1 MVNDV
6 PSLIWCQ
13 SSRRVD
19 ARALADLTCDMTVIQ
34 PDPWTLVDPLGE
46 ALHFLRMSGAFY
58 CKSEMSEPWGVELP
72 MMDRCLSFHVV
83 IEGRCRLEYTRT
95 DDALGSSDDGT
106 DTATINLT
114 AGDLALVRDGVPHT
128 LSSAE
133 GVATPGI
140 LDLHHD
146 YESERYAVLRHGG
159 GGQSTSLVC
168 GAVRFDHP
176 AARRMTEFLP
186 SVITIA
192 GGTTAQTEWIR
203 DTLRLMAVEARSLRP
218 GGEAVLTRL
227 ADVLVIQAIRA
238 WLQDRGAERSGWLTA
253 LQDEQIGHALKLI
266 HREPARRWTV
276 EKLAHETSMSR
287 SAFAARFTDLVGE
300 PAIAYIRRWRMNMA
314 LDHLHRDDVSIA
326 WIATEMG
333 YESEASFSRAFKRVL
348 GRTPGAER
356 RSGSAPIRS

>member
-6 PSLIWCQ
+6 SSLVLCK
-13 SSRRVD
+13 SSRWVD
-19 ARALADLTCDMTVIQ
+19 AGTLVDLTGAMSVMQ
-34 PDPWTLVDPLGE
+34 PDPWTPVDPLGE

-72 MMDRCLSFHVV
+72 LMDRCLSFHVV
-83 IEGRCRLEYTRT
+83 IEGRCRLEYA
-95 DDALGSSDDGT
+95 DGST
-106 DTATINLT
+106 DTALIDLT

-146 YESERYAVLRHGG
+146 YESERYAVLHHGG
-159 GGQSTSLVC
+159 GGQSASLVC

-176 AARRMTEFLP
+176 AAHRMTEFLP
-186 SVITIA
+186 AVITIA
-192 GGTTAQTEWIR
+192 GGSSAQTEWIR

-238 WLQDRGAERSGWLTA
+238 WLQDRGAEHAGWLAA
-253 LQDEQIGHALKLI
+253 LQDQQIGHALTLI
-266 HREPARRWTV
+266 HREPARQWTV
-276 EKLAHETSMSR
+276 ETLARETSMSR

-314 LDHLHRDDVSIA
+314 LDHLRRDDVSIA
-326 WIATEMG
+326 WIAAEMG

-356 RSGSAPIRS
+356 RSSSRSASGV